1 MVEAEAN
8 PKSIIINNSS
18 GGLGGGFEGGS
29 GPQARG
35 RPSVRPS
42 VRPSAA
48 AGGVYQVSDVNAVL
62 RRKREA
68 T

>member
-1 MVEAEAN
+1 MVVAEAN

-35 RPSVRPS
+35 RPS
-42 VRPSAA
+42 AA

>member
-35 RPSVRPS
+35 RPSVRP
-42 VRPSAA
+42 RPSAA